1 MSSTTEELTL
11 NGSPMEPQMAVDKED
26 LDKSNEQKITHK
38 DNRNLYLIKEGGMT
52 VENYF
57 MPNVSTLFL
66 VKKIFILR
74 ILF

>member
-57 MPNVSTLFL
+57 MPNISTLFL